1 LVSTRRH
8 FDHFLDEGQYIQIV
22 VQEDQL
28 SLILINHVGQLEL
41 ALPILV
47 SYPRSFAFWKGGLGL
62 VFDTQI

>member
-1 LVSTRRH
+1 VPSILTALQFIGCLQKRH

-41 ALPILV
+41 ALPI
-47 SYPRSFAFWKGGLGL
+47 
-62 VFDTQI
+62 